1 MAKVN
6 SRLDIIYLLLYVCYF
21 MIKVKLK
28 TWICQFWY
36 CYCDKVYGSDWLQ
49 QHKVQYL
56 SGCYPEATTD
66 VEMLEDHV
74 FKVFDTNGDGYIN
87 FAEFLVSTYI
97 YIILDIRINILSID
111 KYFTLRLVKVV
122 FHILQSQSPDDVV
135 LKLFV
140 TFGVDG

>member
-6 SRLDIIYLLLYVCYF
+6 SRLDIIYLLLYACYF

-87 FAEFLVSTYI
+87 FAEFLVSSYI

-111 KYFTLRLVKVV
+111 KYFTLRLVQVV

>member
-1 MAKVN
+1 M
-6 SRLDIIYLLLYVCYF
+6 
-21 MIKVKLK
+21 
-28 TWICQFWY
+28 
-36 CYCDKVYGSDWLQ
+36 YGSDWLQ

>member
-1 MAKVN
+1 
-6 SRLDIIYLLLYVCYF
+6 

>member
-6 SRLDIIYLLLYVCYF
+6 SRLDIIYLLLYACYF

-97 YIILDIRINILSID
+97 YIILDIRINILSIY

>member
-1 MAKVN
+1 MLFYDK
-6 SRLDIIYLLLYVCYF
+6 SE
-21 MIKVKLK
+21 

>member
-1 MAKVN
+1 
-6 SRLDIIYLLLYVCYF
+6 

-97 YIILDIRINILSID
+97 QGVA
-111 KYFTLRLVKVV
+111 KHLVN
-122 FHILQSQSPDDVV
+122 FGSLY
-135 LKLFV
+135 V
-140 TFGVDG
+140 THF

>member
-6 SRLDIIYLLLYVCYF
+6 SRLDIIYLLLYACYF

>member
-1 MAKVN
+1 MHVMLHYTLHIREK
-6 SRLDIIYLLLYVCYF
+6 
-21 MIKVKLK
+21 IKDKSI

-87 FAEFLVSTYI
+87 FAEFLVSISMYSVQQ
-97 YIILDIRINILSID
+97 R
-111 KYFTLRLVKVV
+111 FR
-122 FHILQSQSPDDVV
+122 H
-135 LKLFV
+135 
-140 TFGVDG
+140 